1 MRAFLLNNYRAT
13 LLAVGGVLLSGWGCM
28 CYLACTQWREW
39 SPQTEI
45 VFDTP
50 AFLLPFL
57 AAGLFG
63 VADYITT
70 PGYRRLSEAAGNLCL
85 GASLLLAVLLT
96 FLVGGDVAAGNWY
109 GQESGKQLVMLGL
122 LSGSAGLVGWLHHH
136 HKGRATVSKLQQGQ
150 ALHHLVEG
158 EKAPGK

>member
-13 LLAVGGVLLSGWGCM
+13 LLAVGGVLLSGWGGM

-45 VFDTP
+45 AFDTP

-63 VADYITT
+63 VADYVAT
-70 PGYRRLSEAAGNLCL
+70 PGYRRLSEAAGTC
-85 GASLLLAVLLT
+85 A
-96 FLVGGDVAAGNWY
+96 W
-109 GQESGKQLVMLGL
+109 
-122 LSGSAGLVGWLHHH
+122 GLVCCWPCYSRSL
-136 HKGRATVSKLQQGQ
+136 
-150 ALHHLVEG
+150 
-158 EKAPGK
+158 